1 MIIMG
6 SLFIVKGQIP
16 PLTPEQKKRL
26 AALENIRDED
36 IDYSDIPPLTDEEL
50 ARMKPARLRR
60 RLKKSPDNLS
70 GRFFSVIIGL
80 R

>member
-16 PLTPEQKKRL
+16 PLTPEQKEEL
-26 AALENIRDED
+26 AKLENVRDED

-50 ARMKPARLRR
+50 ARMKPARLRGSIWKR
-60 RLKKSPDNLS
+60 YKVRL
-70 GRFFSVIIGL
+70 VEE
-80 R
+80 